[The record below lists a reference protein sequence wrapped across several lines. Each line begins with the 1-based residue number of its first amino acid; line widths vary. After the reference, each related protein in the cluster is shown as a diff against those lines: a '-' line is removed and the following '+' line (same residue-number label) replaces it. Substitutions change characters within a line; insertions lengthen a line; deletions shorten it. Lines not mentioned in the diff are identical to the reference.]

1 MGSWQLCDQTVQ
13 TMEWTA
19 GVLKTVLATVDYR
32 IIRTALLR
40 HGMYGSV
47 TIAIVLQGQL
57 DYCTRAKSVLSPDT
71 TPRTLEVSRR
81 FLAEVLHFHV
91 LLRAAVVP

>member
-1 MGSWQLCDQTVQ
+1 M
-13 TMEWTA
+13 
-19 GVLKTVLATVDYR
+19 LATVDYR

-40 HGMYGSV
+40 HGMYGSM

-57 DYCTRAKSVLSPDT
+57 DYCTRAKECFVSDT
-71 TPRTLEVSRR
+71 TPRNAGGFK